1 MLFHE
6 SGRKNLRWLDFYDIY
21 ADLWMLVMLD
31 AILFDHVLLLLLV
44 GRWQTQF
51 LLSLVIHHL
60 LHEASSFTIEIGKLA
75 RLGVHFLRADLRI
88 AGYHVSPPLHFVHL
102 WKQSKILAV
111 SDRKIE
117 DGSDIALISESWKL
131 ICFKYLSLIGNKEN

>member
-1 MLFHE
+1 M
-6 SGRKNLRWLDFYDIY
+6 K
-21 ADLWMLVMLD
+21 LVTLD

-60 LHEASSFTIEIGKLA
+60 LHQASSFTIEIGKLA

-102 WKQSKILAV
+102 
-111 SDRKIE
+111 
-117 DGSDIALISESWKL
+117 
-131 ICFKYLSLIGNKEN
+131 